1 VSDLADRLR
10 LVQERIDQAA
20 TSHGRKSEDIT
31 LIVVSKFHPA
41 KLVLDL
47 VDLGVSNF
55 GENRD
60 QEAKPK
66 ALEVAGI
73 LGGDRAP
80 TWHFVGQLQ
89 SNKARS
95 VLTYSRIIHS
105 LDRPSLLKEFAKI
118 GEPASVFI
126 ELNLTGDAGR
136 GGVAPEEVESFA
148 EEVLKVDHL
157 KLLGV
162 MGVAGLDRD
171 PKQDFEIIQ
180 NCSTAVQSLSPTSN
194 QISAGMSADFEAA
207 IGFGATHLRIGTA
220 ITGNRN

>member
-1 VSDLADRLR
+1 MSDLADRLR

-73 LGGDRAP
+73 LGEDHAP

-105 LDRPSLLKEFAKI
+105 LDRPSLLKELAKI
-118 GEPASVFI
+118 GEPA
-126 ELNLTGDAGR
+126 
-136 GGVAPEEVESFA
+136 
-148 EEVLKVDHL
+148 
-157 KLLGV
+157 
-162 MGVAGLDRD
+162 
-171 PKQDFEIIQ
+171 
-180 NCSTAVQSLSPTSN
+180 
-194 QISAGMSADFEAA
+194 
-207 IGFGATHLRIGTA
+207 
-220 ITGNRN
+220 